1 MKKAT
6 PAHETV
12 TRRTISWS
20 DLYRLRPDLTPKA
33 ANDNQVA
40 NQSSAVRA
48 AAISI
53 ASGAKIPR
61 DLANASN
68 KTRAASTS

>member
-1 MKKAT
+1 MVMT
-6 PAHETV
+6 GENV
-12 TRRTISWS
+12 TKRTITWQ
-20 DLYRLRPDLTPKA
+20 DLWRLRPDLKPD
-33 ANDNQVA
+33 NDNQVA

>member
-1 MKKAT
+1 MIKAS
-6 PAHETV
+6 PANETV
-12 TRRTISWS
+12 TKRYITWQ
-20 DLYRLRPDLTPKA
+20 DLWKLRPDLKP
-33 ANDNQVA
+33 ANDQVA
-40 NQSSAVRA
+40 NQSSAMRA